1 MTMKCFLNKLHQVH
15 SRMIGKTNN
24 IKVFGSKKANGSKQS
39 ANATYV

>member
-1 MTMKCFLNKLHQVH
+1 MKCVLNKLHQVH

-24 IKVFGSKKANGSKQS
+24 IKVFEIKKANGSKES